1 MDGRISFTSTGPGHV
16 RIIMECSGDPQE
28 VERANLY
35 ITPAMG
41 DAVESMTQWTSKHA
55 FFVEV
60 DDKDALA
67 ALQATVTVL
76 DTLRT
81 NGLLNLTDITA

>member
-1 MDGRISFTSTGPGHV
+1 MDGRISFTSSEPGNA
-16 RIIMECSGDPQE
+16 RIIIECSGDPEE

-41 DAVESMTQWTSKHA
+41 DAVGSMSQWTSRHA
-55 FFVEV
+55 FFVELQ
-60 DDKDALA
+60 DKDALA
-67 ALQATVTVL
+67 AFQATVAVL

-81 NGLLNLTDITA
+81 NGLLNLTDITT

>member
-1 MDGRISFTSTGPGHV
+1 MDGRISFTSSAPGQV
-16 RIIMECSGDPQE
+16 RIIMECSGDPEE

-41 DAVESMTQWTSKHA
+41 DAVESMTQWTSRHA

-60 DDKDALA
+60 ADKDALT
-67 ALQATVTVL
+67 ALQTAVAVL

-81 NGLLNLTDITA
+81 NGLLNLTDITT

>member
-1 MDGRISFTSTGPGHV
+1 MDGRINFTDSGPGNA
-16 RIIMECSGDPQE
+16 RIIIECPGDQEE

-41 DAVESMTQWTSKHA
+41 DAVKSMSQWTSRHA
-55 FFVEV
+55 LFVELE
-60 DDKDALA
+60 DTDALT
-67 ALQATVTVL
+67 ALQATVAVL

-81 NGLLNLTDITA
+81 NGLLNLSDIAT

>member
-1 MDGRISFTSTGPGHV
+1 MDGRISFTSSAPGQV
-16 RIIMECSGDPQE
+16 RIIIECPGDPEE

-41 DAVESMTQWTSKHA
+41 DAVKSMTQWTTKHA

-60 DDKDALA
+60 EDKDALT
-67 ALQATVTVL
+67 ALQATVNVL
-76 DTLRT
+76 DSLRT
-81 NGLLNLTDITA
+81 NGLLNLTDITT

>member
-1 MDGRISFTSTGPGHV
+1 MDARISFTDSGPGQV
-16 RIIMECSGDPQE
+16 RIIIECPGDPEE

-41 DAVESMTQWTSKHA
+41 DAVKSMTQWTSRHA

-60 DDKDALA
+60 EDKDALN
-67 ALQATVTVL
+67 ALQATVAVL
-76 DTLRT
+76 STLRD
-81 NGLLNLTDITA
+81 NGLLNLSDIMA

>member
-1 MDGRISFTSTGPGHV
+1 MDGRISFTSSEPGQV
-16 RIIMECSGDPQE
+16 RIIMECSGDPEE

-35 ITPAMG
+35 ITPALG
-41 DAVESMTQWTSKHA
+41 DAVDSMTQWTTKHA

-60 DDKDALA
+60 QDKDALT
-67 ALQATVTVL
+67 ALQATVEVL

-81 NGLLNLTDITA
+81 NGLLNLSDIMT

>member
-1 MDGRISFTSTGPGHV
+1 MDGRISFASSAPGQA
-16 RIIMECSGDPQE
+16 RIIMECSGDPEE

-41 DAVESMTQWTSKHA
+41 DAVKSMTQWTSRHA

-60 DDKDALA
+60 EDKDALT
-67 ALQATVTVL
+67 ALQTTVNVL
-76 DTLRT
+76 DALRT
-81 NGLLNLTDITA
+81 NGLLNLTDITT

>member
-1 MDGRISFTSTGPGHV
+1 MDGRISFTSSEPGEA
-16 RIIMECSGDPQE
+16 RIIIECTGDPEE

-35 ITPAMG
+35 VTPALG
-41 DAVESMTQWTSKHA
+41 DAVESLTQWTIRNA

-60 DDKDALA
+60 ADKDALT
-67 ALQATVTVL
+67 ALQATVAVL

-81 NGLLNLTDITA
+81 NGLLNLSDIAT

>member
-1 MDGRISFTSTGPGHV
+1 MDGRISFTSSEPGNV
-16 RIIMECSGDPQE
+16 RIIIECSGDPEE

-41 DAVESMTQWTSKHA
+41 DAVRSMTQWTSRHA

-60 DDKDALA
+60 EDKDALN
-67 ALQATVTVL
+67 ALQATVAVL